1 MSLSPPL
8 FLYQPSD
15 YLTPLDWRA
24 VFEREAPLEIDLGC
38 GKGNFLAWA
47 ARTRPGHNFLGIDR
61 QLVRLRKVDKKL
73 QRDGLTNVRLFR
85 LEMSYL
91 ITKLIPRSTVTAY
104 YVFFPDPWP
113 KRRHEKKRLFN
124 ADFVTELHRTLF
136 PNGAVNVATD
146 NAPYIEQIV
155 RIMNASALFQSEP
168 PLAFPEEARTEFE
181 QLFLAKGNPIHRARW
196 RRR

>member
-1 MSLSPPL
+1 VILPPPI
-8 FLYQPSD
+8 FLHQPKD
-15 YLTPLDWRA
+15 YLDPLDWRA

-47 ARTRPGHNFLGIDR
+47 AKSQPEHNFVGVDR
-61 QLVRLRKVDKKL
+61 QFVRLRKVDKKL
-73 QRDGLTNVRLFR
+73 QRAGVTNVRLLR
-85 LEMSYL
+85 IESGYL

-113 KRRHEKKRLFN
+113 KRRHANNRLFN
-124 ADFVTELHRTLF
+124 PGFVTELHRTLV

-146 NAPYIEQIV
+146 NTPYFEQIV
-155 RIMNASALFQSEP
+155 RLMNASALFQSEP

-196 RRR
+196 QRQ